1 MPTPDK
7 TEIWIAVALF
17 IASEIIGMSKAKDNS
32 ILQLLLRT
40 ARTFSPF
47 EVKLRSKDLPVKKS
61 DRVKRDEHGRFTW
74 LTIWSTGRLV

>member
-17 IASEIIGMSKAKDNS
+17 VASEIIGMSKAKDNS

-47 EVKLRSKDLPVKKS
+47 EVKLRSKNLPAKKS
-61 DRVKRDEHGRFTW
+61 DRVKRDEHGRFT
-74 LTIWSTGRLV
+74 

>member
-17 IASEIIGMSKAKDNS
+17 VASEIIGMSKAKDNS

-61 DRVKRDEHGRFTW
+61 ERVKRDEHGRFTW